1 MLFPYRRKSENR
13 HTQDVLLLSRPRKIP
28 TTTGRYHTL
37 RLPIGCRNRARVR
50 RPTGSSMVLRL
61 LQYTLCLVSAL
72 PSVCMAFSAPVAVR
86 RLHGLRHAFNS
97 GAIAMNASPDDEPA
111 RVRILALHGKGNT
124 GPSFQRALEPL
135 IAALNDRVSSEVQFD
150 WDFPTAPYALGDD
163 DESAGRAWWEL
174 PRGERSFTA
183 TRYIGYSKSA
193 SLIENKI
200 CSGDGFDLV
209 IGHSQGAILLAA
221 LLATNRIDTV
231 SQKPIAFI
239 FNGCALPNPFKEELV
254 NIQLSPEV
262 RNESSS
268 KALFVIGSNDQINPP
283 DGAELVRDCL
293 HKGGMIRVK
302 TISHPNGH
310 AVPVRDQKAL
320 NGIVDWII
328 DTVVSKRA
336 EVEEKKA

>member
-1 MLFPYRRKSENR
+1 MA
-13 HTQDVLLLSRPRKIP
+13 H
-28 TTTGRYHTL
+28 
-37 RLPIGCRNRARVR
+37 
-50 RPTGSSMVLRL
+50 TGSSMVLRL
-61 LQYTLCLVSAL
+61 LQYTLCLVSAP
-72 PSVCMAFSAPVAVR
+72 PSFCVAFSAPVAVR
-86 RLHGLRHAFNS
+86 RLYGLRHAFNL

-111 RVRILALHGKGNT
+111 RVHVRILALHGKGNT

-135 IAALNDRVSSEVQFD
+135 IAALNDRVSSDEIRFD
-150 WDFPTAPYALGDD
+150 WEFPTAPYALGD

-183 TRYIGYSKSA
+183 TRYIGYNKSA

-221 LLATNRIDTV
+221 LLATDRIDLV
-231 SQKPIAFI
+231 SQKPMAFI
-239 FNGCALPNPFKEELV
+239 FNGCALPNPYKEELV
-254 NIQLSPEV
+254 NIQPSPEV
-262 RNESSS
+262 RNESS
-268 KALFVIGSNDQINPP
+268 KALFVVGRNDQINPP

-293 HKGGMIRVK
+293 DKGGMIRVK

-328 DTVVSKRA
+328 DTIVSKRA

>member
-61 LQYTLCLVSAL
+61 LQNILCLVSAL

-86 RLHGLRHAFNS
+86 RLHGLRH
-97 GAIAMNASPDDEPA
+97 GAVAMSASPDDDEPA
-111 RVRILALHGKGNT
+111 RVHVRILALHGKGNT

-135 IAALNDRVSSEVQFD
+135 IAALNERVSSDEICFD
-150 WDFPTAPYALGDD
+150 WDFPTAPYALGDT

-221 LLATNRIDTV
+221 LLATDRIFV
-231 SQKPIAFI
+231 SQKPMAFI